1 MLRKLAVQTQYF
13 LASPQRV
20 VGLVVVTQLL
30 LCLVALA
37 VVVMD
42 SYRLQRAVQLPHL
55 GKVMRVVMDG
65 LIPVSQAAVAAVL
78 VLLVVALLQTQ
89 TWVVRVQQ
97 ILSLV
102 LRSLTLVVVGLAMV
116 TPPELKLTQVGR
128 VVVARVGLGT
138 QQ

>member
-1 MLRKLAVQTQYF
+1 
-13 LASPQRV
+13 V